1 MRHPI
6 EPPPPTPPPLVA
18 PDLEEAARAFFPD
31 ATRLD
36 PVTGGEGLARV
47 ETPSGVWCVR
57 RWPAGAP
64 PERIAFVHAVVQRVR
79 EAGIEAVPATAGLAP
94 PAEGTVL
101 TLGGRRYDAQSW
113 RPGQPHGR
121 QPRHLS
127 PTGERVNL
135 PGALPDGAFVAL
147 VETVARIHA
156 ASEGI
161 PRLAGAPLA
170 PLEGVAAAVQRAWG
184 AHRERL
190 RPVAAKTPPVQRW
203 LRDVSAVWSATPVV
217 AHLDLWPAHVLLSRD
232 GDEQRITGLLDWE
245 DAAFASPLLDL
256 AQLVTHF
263 GGWRAEAA
271 ESALAAYG
279 SIRRLAPEERRLL
292 PPVAAL
298 DLVAEAGWLLCVAY
312 APRRPEDL
320 PVPEGVRAGAEAL
333 VASLEAVTAVVA
345 RGDQPEKGSA
355 RKWNYGPRKARGRL
369 DPSDRSTGGRA
380 RGGAPVRSPGRP
392 SGRRPTGPRQPG
404 NRDDKGDN

>member
-1 MRHPI
+1 M
-6 EPPPPTPPPLVA
+6 
-18 PDLEEAARAFFPD
+18 
-31 ATRLD
+31 
-36 PVTGGEGLARV
+36 
-47 ETPSGVWCVR
+47 
-57 RWPAGAP
+57 
-64 PERIAFVHAVVQRVR
+64 
-79 EAGIEAVPATAGLAP
+79 
-94 PAEGTVL
+94 
-101 TLGGRRYDAQSW
+101 
-113 RPGQPHGR
+113 
-121 QPRHLS
+121 
-127 PTGERVNL
+127 
-135 PGALPDGAFVAL
+135 
-147 VETVARIHA
+147 
-156 ASEGI
+156 
-161 PRLAGAPLA
+161 
-170 PLEGVAAAVQRAWG
+170 
-184 AHRERL
+184 

-203 LRDVSAVWSATPVV
+203 LRVGERALPDALAVLRDVSAVWSATPVV

-232 GDEQRITGLLDWE
+232 GDEQRITGLLDRE

-271 ESALAAYG
+271 ESPRR
-279 SIRRLAPEERRLL
+279 IRQHPPAGTGGAPSAS
-292 PPVAAL
+292 PVAAL